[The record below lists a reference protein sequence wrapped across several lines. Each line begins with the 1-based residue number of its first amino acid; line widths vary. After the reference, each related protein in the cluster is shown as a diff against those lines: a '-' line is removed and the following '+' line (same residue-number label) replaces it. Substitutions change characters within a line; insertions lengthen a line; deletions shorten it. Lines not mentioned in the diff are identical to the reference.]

1 MADDGAIFQNT
12 VPMPRSK
19 VHKKVSADA
28 AKPKRQYRKRSEPV
42 PAETK
47 TSEQAAVNIGAT
59 MEQRFSSFGIEY
71 IQALTH
77 LLELLQESSRERLV
91 EFIIDAK
98 IV

>member
-19 VHKKVSADA
+19 AQKTASADA
-28 AKPKRQYRKRSEPV
+28 AKPKRQYRKRSELVPV
-42 PAETK
+42 ENI
-47 TSEQAAVNIGAT
+47 TSEQTAVNICAT
-59 MEQRFSSFGIEY
+59 LEQRFSSFGIEY